1 MGGIERTNELGTNLA
16 EFRTKVNKIIGS
28 KELMQRQLI
37 EQQTIQT
44 TMQERMVACEEA
56 LAFVQEVAQKT
67 QQQLVLHIEDVVNTA
82 LDTCF
87 PDEYKF
93 QLKFEI
99 KRNKTEARLIFL
111 KNGYEIEP
119 MEASGGG
126 VVDVASFALR
136 IAAWSLGKTRNTIC
150 LDEPMKF
157 LSRDIQPRA
166 GEILSEISKKLG
178 IQFIMVS
185 HVSDIIQSADRVFEI
200 SLNNKG
206 IAYANRQDA

>member
-1 MGGIERTNELGTNLA
+1 MNVADYRN
-16 EFRTKVNKIIGS
+16 KVLRLQGS
-28 KELMQRQLI
+28 KDLMAEQLAKQIATRDTQRA
-37 EQQTIQT
+37 
-44 TMQERMVACEEA
+44 RMVACEEA
-56 LAFVQEVAQKT
+56 LVFVQEVAQRT
-67 QQQLVLHIEDVVNTA
+67 QEQLTIHIEDVVNTA

-87 PDEYKF
+87 PGEYQF
-93 QLKFEI
+93 QLRFEI
-99 KRNKTEARLIFL
+99 KRNKTEARLVFL

-119 MEASGGG
+119 MDASGGG

-157 LSRDIQPRA
+157 LSRDLQPRA

-185 HVSDIIQSADRVFEI
+185 HVADIIQSADRVFEI
-200 SLNNKG
+200 GLNNKG
-206 IAYANRQDA
+206 VSQVKRQDA

>member
-1 MGGIERTNELGTNLA
+1 MGTNLG
-16 EFRTKVNKIIGS
+16 EYRTKVNRAAGS
-28 KELMQRQLI
+28 LDLMQRQAD
-37 EQQTIQT
+37 EQRTIQT
-44 TMQERMVACEEA
+44 TMQARMVACEEA
-56 LAFVQEVAQKT
+56 LAFVQEVAQRT
-67 QQQLVLHIEDVVNTA
+67 QQQLVIHIEDVVNTA

-87 PDEYKF
+87 PGEYQF

-99 KRNKTEARLIFL
+99 KRNKTEARLVFL

-119 MEASGGG
+119 IEASGGG

-157 LSRDIQPRA
+157 LSRDLQPRA
-166 GEILSEISKKLG
+166 GEILSEISKKLN

-185 HVSDIIQSADRVFEI
+185 HVADIIQSADRVFEI
-200 SLNNKG
+200 SLNSKG
-206 IAYANRQDA
+206 VSSAKCQEA

>member
-1 MGGIERTNELGTNLA
+1 MNVADYRN
-16 EFRTKVNKIIGS
+16 KVLRLQGS
-28 KELMQRQLI
+28 KDLMAEQLAKQVATRDAQRA
-37 EQQTIQT
+37 
-44 TMQERMVACEEA
+44 RMVACEEA
-56 LAFVQEVAQKT
+56 LVFVQEVAQRT
-67 QQQLVLHIEDVVNTA
+67 QEQLTIHIEDVVNTA

-87 PDEYKF
+87 PGEYQF
-93 QLKFEI
+93 QLRFEI
-99 KRNKTEARLIFL
+99 KRNKTEARLVFL

-119 MEASGGG
+119 MDASGGG

-157 LSRDIQPRA
+157 LSRDLQPRA

-185 HVSDIIQSADRVFEI
+185 HVADIIQSADRVFEI
-200 SLNNKG
+200 GLNNKG
-206 IAYANRQDA
+206 VSQVKRQDA